1 MDEIEPENYEY
12 MRMDVM
18 RRLGIKKPRKPKID
32 VPELVKS
39 GKQLNQMKKNIDIKA
54 VVGETLDDRPKST
67 GNRPNKKLHAKRMKR
82 QAREKQLEKLKEEG
96 RLEEPNL
103 LEKIPP
109 SKKQRREAAKAEV
122 VVEEK

>member
-39 GKQLNQMKKNIDIKA
+39 GKQLN
-54 VVGETLDDRPKST
+54 
-67 GNRPNKKLHAKRMKR
+67 
-82 QAREKQLEKLKEEG
+82 
-96 RLEEPNL
+96 
-103 LEKIPP
+103 
-109 SKKQRREAAKAEV
+109 
-122 VVEEK
+122 